1 MKPIVLPLLSVMLCE
16 VGTALMMLNAAP
28 HQPLGFW
35 LWFGSLAFLGP
46 VCSYWLYRRLVK
58 HKA

>member
-1 MKPIVLPLLSVMLCE
+1 MLCE